1 MEARVGRTR
10 TGVVGAGEE
19 GMNIC
24 VLCTSLVLVDLHILI
39 HVLLQMACEGC
50 SISIL

>member
-24 VLCTSLVLVDLHILI
+24 VLCTRLVLVDLTYINPCAPPDGL
-39 HVLLQMACEGC
+39 
-50 SISIL
+50 